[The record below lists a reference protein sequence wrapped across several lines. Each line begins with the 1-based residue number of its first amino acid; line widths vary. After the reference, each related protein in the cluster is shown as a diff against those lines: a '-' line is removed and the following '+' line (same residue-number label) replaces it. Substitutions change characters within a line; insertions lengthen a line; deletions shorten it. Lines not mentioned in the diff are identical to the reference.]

1 MKQLIPNGGGKV
13 KKHFIIMDF
22 ANHLKNNDFI
32 MNGEEKR
39 EILQEAEY
47 LIRSKAGHLE
57 FSTEL
62 SYSVFS
68 DDDS

>member
-1 MKQLIPNGGGKV
+1 M
-13 KKHFIIMDF
+13 
-22 ANHLKNNDFI
+22 ND
-32 MNGEEKR
+32 EEKR

-47 LIRSKAGHLE
+47 LISSKAGHLE

-68 DDDS
+68 DDDSQVFP